1 VPEQS
6 AKNLDKGK
14 DEMGKTSSDLDVV
27 TMLKSLF
34 APWVQALNL
43 ELVSL
48 EPGVAVFRLPF
59 STELCRE
66 GGSVC
71 GQALMSAADTVMVFA
86 ISAQLGE
93 FKPMTTV
100 SLNTSF
106 MRPVLGDALIT
117 ARVTKPGKSLMFGT
131 IDLEAADGKLCAQ
144 VTTTYAMV

>member
-1 VPEQS
+1 MEKTFASLNVP
-6 AKNLDKGK
+6 N
-14 DEMGKTSSDLDVV
+14 
-27 TMLKSLF
+27 MLKSLF

-59 STELCRE
+59 STEFCRE

-86 ISAQLGE
+86 ISSQLGE
-93 FKPMTTV
+93 FRPMTTV

-106 MRPVLGDALIT
+106 MRPVLGDARIS
-117 ARVTKPGKSLMFGT
+117 ARVTKAGKSLMFGA
-131 IDLEAADGKLCAQ
+131 IDIEGADGKLCAQ
-144 VTTTYAMV
+144 VTTTYALV

>member
-1 VPEQS
+1 MTNQF
-6 AKNLDKGK
+6 LG
-14 DEMGKTSSDLDVV
+14 LDVSG
-27 TMLKSLF
+27 MLKGLF

-43 ELVSL
+43 EAQLL
-48 EPGVAVFRLPF
+48 EPGLAVFRLPF
-59 STELCRE
+59 SRELCRD

-100 SLNTSF
+100 SLNSSF
-106 MRPVLGDALIT
+106 MRPVLGDVLIT
-117 ARVTKPGKSLMFGT
+117 ARVSKPGKSLMFGT
-131 IDLEAADGKLCAQ
+131 IDIATTDGKLCAQ